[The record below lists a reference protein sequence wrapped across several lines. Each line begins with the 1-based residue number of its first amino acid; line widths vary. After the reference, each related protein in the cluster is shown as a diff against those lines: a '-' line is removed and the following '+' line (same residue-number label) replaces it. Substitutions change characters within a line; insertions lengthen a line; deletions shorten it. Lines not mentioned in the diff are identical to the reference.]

1 LIVGDSQVDLQS
13 EDVIAE
19 RDMFVRDVRAKE
31 LDILEL
37 KKDNKKLTIVTG
49 PGLDAGEDLH
59 ERELQLIGEVESN
72 STAVQKLGT
81 SLPVAAEAQS
91 YICICGTQRS
101 PQQVTTCREVVRP
114 ATDQRGGRSK
124 LKEKLSKA
132 EDNV

>member
-1 LIVGDSQVDLQS
+1 
-13 EDVIAE
+13 
-19 RDMFVRDVRAKE
+19 M
-31 LDILEL
+31 
-37 KKDNKKLTIVTG
+37 TG

-91 YICICGTQRS
+91 YICICGTQQS

-114 ATDQRGGRSK
+114 AMDQRGGRSK
-124 LKEKLSKA
+124 TEGEA
-132 EDNV
+132 